1 MRIRM
6 QLRTSRSGARSGS
19 GNEGWFFNTV
29 SREVTA
35 SRSVW
40 KLGKAL
46 SRVRRM
52 SAGVKRLKTSSVDSG
67 SSQNCQ
73 RG

>member
-40 KLGKAL
+40 KLGKA
-46 SRVRRM
+46 
-52 SAGVKRLKTSSVDSG
+52 
-67 SSQNCQ
+67 
-73 RG
+73 